1 MIGEDFFSATSEY
14 AQEFQGCGDGGSAD
28 AAGRGELGIAHGR
41 GGSHHGEEER
51 NGSTDRSTAALSK
64 ALYNIENF
72 VRASSE
78 DAANSQYVCPLGR
91 GYKVQW
97 EEEDAAAHKAFEV
110 EAGGERRAMSAAAY
124 ASGSAHNGGR

>member
-14 AQEFQGCGDGGSAD
+14 AQEFRGCGDGGSAD
-28 AAGRGELGIAHGR
+28 AAGRGELNISHGKS
-41 GGSHHGEEER
+41 GSHHEEEER
-51 NGSTDRSTAALSK
+51 NGSTDRSTTALTK
-64 ALYNIENF
+64 ALHNIESF

-97 EEEDAAAHKAFEV
+97 EEEDAAAQKAFEV
-110 EAGGERRAMSAAAY
+110 EAGGERTAVSAAVY